1 MSCKIDYS
9 KDKVIATFGEK
20 IKESEITETFLK
32 IIDTINIININA
44 IIFDCSKTINYTI
57 PAGYMSRV
65 RVVTRFSTTWNSIL
79 DFIYVTTNKE
89 IIHMMTDIM
98 NHDQDLK
105 WKYHLFEKKEEAL
118 QFLNKN

>member
-1 MSCKIDYS
+1 MSYKIDYS

-20 IKESEITETFLK
+20 IKESEITETFIE

-44 IIFDCSKTINYTI
+44 IIFDCSKTIDYTS
-57 PAGYMSRV
+57 PADYMSRV
-65 RVVTRFSTTWNSIL
+65 LVLTRFSTTWNSKL
-79 DFIYVTTNKE
+79 DFICVTTNKE
-89 IIHMMTDIM
+89 IILMMTDIM

-105 WKYHLFEKKEEAL
+105 WKYLLFEKKEEAL